1 MPEAHGTRPARRT
14 RERILEATLSLYNEL
29 GEPNVSTTLIASEVG
44 ISAGNLHYHFRKK
57 DQLTG
62 ALLDRFV
69 DELDELLPPEQWRAG
84 DVEDAWFL
92 LHMIFEA
99 IWRYRFLFRDLSGI
113 MSRDRRAGHRL
124 TAVFGRSVEASR
136 GIALGLAQSGV
147 LVATPAELEALAEN
161 VTVMTLYWLSYDN
174 VRYPR
179 AQSGASIARGI
190 YQVLMLFAPFLL
202 PDGRQHL
209 ERLAREYLRKEQ
221 AS

>member
-1 MPEAHGTRPARRT
+1 MPTGQGTRPARRT
-14 RERILEATLSLYNEL
+14 RERILEATLALYNEL
-29 GEPNVSTTLIASEVG
+29 GEPNVSTTLIASETG

-69 DELDELLPPEQWRAG
+69 DELDQVLPPEQWRAG

-92 LHMIFEA
+92 LHVIFEA

-136 GIALGLAQSGV
+136 GIALGLEQSGV
-147 LVATPAELEALAEN
+147 LLATPAELEALAEN
-161 VTVMTLYWLSYDN
+161 VTVLTLYWLSYDH

-179 AQSGASIARGI
+179 AASGASIARGI
-190 YQVLMLFAPFLL
+190 YQVLMLFAPFLV
-202 PDGRQHL
+202 PQGRAHL
-209 ERLAREYLRKEQ
+209 EQLAREYLRKEQ
-221 AS
+221 VP

>member
-1 MPEAHGTRPARRT
+1 MSAAQGTRPARRT
-14 RERILEATLSLYNEL
+14 RERILEATLGLYNEL

-69 DELDELLPPEQWRAG
+69 EELDQLLPPEQWRAG

-113 MSRDRRAGHRL
+113 MTRDRRAGHRL

-136 GIALGLAQSGV
+136 GIALGLSDSGA

-161 VTVMTLYWLSYDN
+161 VTVMTLYWLSYDT

-179 AQSGASIARGI
+179 LSASASIARGI

-202 PDGRQHL
+202 PQGRAHL
-209 ERLAREYLRKEQ
+209 EALAGEYLRKEQ
-221 AS
+221 AP

>member
-1 MPEAHGTRPARRT
+1 MPAAQGTRPARRT
-14 RERILEATLSLYNEL
+14 RERILEATLALYNEL
-29 GEPNVSTTLIASEVG
+29 GEPNVSTTLIASEAG

-136 GIALGLAQSGV
+136 GIALGLAQSGA
-147 LVATPAELEALAEN
+147 LVATPAELEALAESA
-161 VTVMTLYWLSYDN
+161 TVMTLYWLSYDH

-179 AQSGASIARGI
+179 AAAGASIARGI

-202 PDGRQHL
+202 PQVRAHL
-209 ERLAREYLRKEQ
+209 EQLAREYLRKEQ
-221 AS
+221 AT

>member
-1 MPEAHGTRPARRT
+1 MPEAQGTRPARRT
-14 RERILEATLSLYNEL
+14 RERILEATLALYNEL

-62 ALLDRFV
+62 SLLDQFV
-69 DELDELLPPEQWRAG
+69 AELDELLPPEQWRAG
-84 DVEDAWFL
+84 DVEEAWFL

-124 TAVFGRSVEASR
+124 TAVFGRAVEASR
-136 GIALGLAQSGV
+136 GIALGLAQSGA
-147 LVATPAELEALAEN
+147 LVATAAELEALAES
-161 VTVMTLYWLSYDN
+161 VAVMTLYWLSYDH
-174 VRYPR
+174 VRNPR
-179 AQSGASIARGI
+179 ALSGASIARGI

-202 PDGRQHL
+202 PQGRAHL
-209 ERLAREYLRKEQ
+209 EQLAREYLRKEQ
-221 AS
+221 AP

>member
-1 MPEAHGTRPARRT
+1 MPEASGTRPARRT

-44 ISAGNLHYHFRKK
+44 ISAGNLHYHFRRK

-69 DELDELLPPEQWRAG
+69 EELDELLPPEQWRAG

-136 GIALGLAQSGV
+136 GIALGLAQSGA
-147 LVATPAELEALAEN
+147 LVATRAELEALAEN
-161 VTVMTLYWLSYDN
+161 VTVMTLYWLSYDH

-179 AQSGASIARGI
+179 AASGAAIARGI
-190 YQVLMLFAPFLL
+190 YQVLMLFAPLLL
-202 PDGRQHL
+202 PAGRQHL

>member
-1 MPEAHGTRPARRT
+1 MPAAQGSRPAQRT
-14 RERILEATLSLYNEL
+14 RERILEATLGLYNDF

-62 ALLDRFV
+62 ALMERFV
-69 DELDELLPPEQWRAG
+69 EELDALLPPEHWRAA

-92 LHMIFEA
+92 LHVIFET
-99 IWRYRFLFRDLSGI
+99 IWRYRFLFRDLSGM

-147 LVATPAELEALAEN
+147 LVATPEEVEALAEN
-161 VTVMTLYWLSYDN
+161 VTVLTLYWLSYDH
-174 VRYPR
+174 VRNPR
-179 AQSGASIARGI
+179 AGASASIAKGI

-202 PDGRQHL
+202 PQGRAHL

-221 AS
+221 GG

>member
-1 MPEAHGTRPARRT
+1 MRSNPKSKTGRRT
-14 RERILEATLSLYNEL
+14 RQRILDITLALYNAR
-29 GEPNVSTTLIASEVG
+29 GEPNVSTSLIATELG

-69 DELDELLPPEQWRAG
+69 DELNQVLPPEQWRAG

-92 LHMIFEA
+92 LHVIFEA

-136 GIALGLAQSGV
+136 GIALGLEQSGV
-147 LVATPAELEALAEN
+147 LLATPAELEALAEN
-161 VTVMTLYWLSYDN
+161 VTVLTLYWLSYDH
-174 VRYPR
+174 VRFPR
-179 AQSGASIARGI
+179 AASGASIARGI
-190 YQVLMLFAPFLL
+190 YQVLMLFAPFLV
-202 PDGRQHL
+202 PQGRAHL
-209 ERLAREYLRKEQ
+209 EQLARDYLRKEQ
-221 AS
+221 VP

>member
-1 MPEAHGTRPARRT
+1 MSAAQGTRPARRT
-14 RERILEATLSLYNEL
+14 RERILEATLGLYNEL

-69 DELDELLPPEQWRAG
+69 EEIDQLLPPEQWRAG

-136 GIALGLAQSGV
+136 GIALGLSDSGA

-161 VTVMTLYWLSYDN
+161 VTVMTLYWLSYDT

-179 AQSGASIARGI
+179 LSAGASIARGI

-202 PDGRQHL
+202 PQGREHL
-209 ERLAREYLRKEQ
+209 EALAGEYLRKEQ
-221 AS
+221 AP

>member
-1 MPEAHGTRPARRT
+1 MPAAKGTRPARRT
-14 RERILEATLSLYNEL
+14 RERILEATLGLYNEL

-69 DELDELLPPEQWRAG
+69 DELDQLLPPEQWRAG
-84 DVEDAWFL
+84 DVEEAWFL
-92 LHMIFEA
+92 LHVIFEA

-113 MSRDRRAGHRL
+113 MGRDRRAGHRL

-136 GIALGLAQSGV
+136 GIALGLSESGA

-161 VTVMTLYWLSYDN
+161 VAVMTLYWLSYDT

-179 AQSGASIARGI
+179 LSSASSIARGI

-202 PDGRQHL
+202 PQGRAHL
-209 ERLAREYLRKEQ
+209 EALAGEYLRKEQ
-221 AS
+221 VS